1 MVSLRPKYF
10 IFIGYFKNGGGG
22 GGGGEPPEPPLD
34 PPLIDDTPLFPGTHW
49 ICEIVYMVTKGT
61 AEYDKRKKVDYM
73 IDVQ

>member
-1 MVSLRPKYF
+1 MVSLRPNYF
-10 IFIGYFKNGGGG
+10 IFIGYLKTGGGG
-22 GGGGEPPEPPLD
+22 GTPEPPLD

-49 ICEIVYMVTKGT
+49 ICEIVYMVTNGT